1 MWNKQWFK
9 DQPIKKKILYIYIPL
24 VIIPLLVLGYI
35 SGFIF
40 SKSIIEETAKNMT
53 DNASLIVTRINT
65 MMDNTENCANITTL
79 GLIQL
84 IEDDPDYGLDSVSSL
99 EMRAKIESELNTVK
113 ITFPDIESAVYID
126 KDLNVFTNDNR
137 IEMNL
142 EKLKESNFIEEIDQ
156 GSPENKW
163 LPMQK
168 REFMIT
174 DPEDPVLTL
183 AKKVINPR
191 NGKRWGILLLNIQES
206 SISEIYAS
214 MGPEDITSN
223 FILDDQGMIISSQNP
238 ENVLKQLENE
248 KLKKLILD
256 KQNFSE
262 IERLGW
268 KRTLVTSITMEKEGW
283 RFVSVIPVR
292 GLTSDID
299 KTRIVV
305 IFLVLMCFLM
315 AIVAASL
322 LSRVIVKPLT
332 GLTGKMDEIKDG
344 NLEVVCE
351 VGSRDEIGKL
361 ASGFNL
367 MVMRIK
373 ELLNKSMQ
381 EQKKLREYELALIQ
395 AQIKPHFLYNSL
407 ELIYTLCGMAGAKE
421 AQTATKS
428 LADFYRIALSKGQ
441 EVISLE
447 EEIKNVRDYLNIQ
460 RYRYCDVFDYEIQIP
475 EEIKN
480 SKILKLT
487 LQPLIENSIY
497 HGLKTKGSY
506 GRIEVKGYLEGQSVH
521 VIVRDDGVGMSRE
534 RIAEILDDRHA
545 EKLKESFGL
554 RSVDERLRLF
564 FGEQY
569 GLKIESEPGRGTVIN
584 ITIPYREEGRSYAED
599 NGCG

>member
-1 MWNKQWFK
+1 M
-9 DQPIKKKILYIYIPL
+9 DQSRP
-24 VIIPLLVLGYI
+24 
-35 SGFIF
+35 
-40 SKSIIEETAKNMT
+40 
-53 DNASLIVTRINT
+53 
-65 MMDNTENCANITTL
+65 
-79 GLIQL
+79 Q
-84 IEDDPDYGLDSVSSL
+84 
-99 EMRAKIESELNTVK
+99 
-113 ITFPDIESAVYID
+113 
-126 KDLNVFTNDNR
+126 
-137 IEMNL
+137 
-142 EKLKESNFIEEIDQ
+142 
-156 GSPENKW
+156 NKW
-163 LPMQK
+163 LSMQR
-168 REFMIT
+168 REFMVT
-174 DPEDPVLTL
+174 DTEMPVITL
-183 AKKVINPR
+183 AKRVIDSR
-191 NGKRWGILLLNIQES
+191 NGKTFGVLLLNITENE
-206 SISEIYAS
+206 ISDIYTS
-214 MGPEDITSN
+214 MGPEGITSN
-223 FILDDQGMIISSQNP
+223 FILDNQGMIISSQNP
-238 ENVLKQLENE
+238 EDVLKQLENE
-248 KLKKLILD
+248 KLKKLILG
-256 KQNFSE
+256 KESFSE
-262 IERLGW
+262 IERIGW
-268 KRTLVTSITMEKEGW
+268 KRTLVTSITMGKEGW

-305 IFLVLMCFLM
+305 ILLVLMCFLM

-447 EEIKNVRDYLNIQ
+447 EEIKNVKDYLNIQ

-475 EEIKN
+475 DEIKK

-506 GRIEVKGYLEGQSVH
+506 GKIQVKGYLEEQNVH
-521 VIVRDDGVGMSRE
+521 VVVRDDGVGMSRE
-534 RIAEILDDRHA
+534 RIEKILDDRHP

-584 ITIPYREEGRSYAED
+584 ITIPYKEEGRSYAED

>member
-40 SKSIIEETAKNMT
+40 SRSIIEETAKNMT

-99 EMRAKIESELNTVK
+99 EMRVKIENELNTIK

-126 KDLNVFTNDNR
+126 KDLNVFTNSKQ
-137 IEMNL
+137 IEMNID
-142 EKLKESNFIEEIDQ
+142 KLKESGLIEKMDQ
-156 GSPENKW
+156 SSPQNKW
-163 LPMQK
+163 LSMQR
-168 REFMIT
+168 REFMVT
-174 DPEDPVLTL
+174 DAEMPVLTL
-183 AKKVINPR
+183 AKRVIDSR
-191 NGKRWGILLLNIQES
+191 NGKTFGLLLLNITENK
-206 SISEIYAS
+206 ISDTYTS
-214 MGPEDITSN
+214 MGPEGITSN
-223 FILDDQGMIISSQNP
+223 FILDEQGMIISSQNP
-238 ENVLKQLENE
+238 EDVLKQLENE
-248 KLKKLILD
+248 KLKNLILG
-256 KQNFSE
+256 KESFSE
-262 IERLGW
+262 IERIGW
-268 KRTLVTSITMEKEGW
+268 KRTLVTSITMGKEGW

-305 IFLVLMCFLM
+305 ILLVLMCFLM

-407 ELIYTLCGMAGAKE
+407 ELIYTLCGMVGAKE

-447 EEIKNVRDYLNIQ
+447 EEMKNVKDYLNIQ

-480 SKILKLT
+480 CKILKLT

-521 VIVRDDGVGMSRE
+521 VIVSDDGVGMSRE

-599 NGCG
+599 NGCR

>member
-9 DQPIKKKILYIYIPL
+9 DQPIRNKILYIYIPL

-40 SKSIIEETAKNMT
+40 SRSIIEETAKNMT

-99 EMRAKIESELNTVK
+99 DMRVKIENELNTIK

-126 KDLNVFTNDNR
+126 KDLNVFTNNKQ
-137 IEMNL
+137 IEMNID
-142 EKLKESNFIEEIDQ
+142 KLKESGLIEKMDQ
-156 GSPENKW
+156 SSPQNKW
-163 LPMQK
+163 LSMQR
-168 REFMIT
+168 REFMVT
-174 DPEDPVLTL
+174 DTEMPVLTL
-183 AKKVINPR
+183 AKRVIDSR
-191 NGKRWGILLLNIQES
+191 NGKTFGILLLNITENE
-206 SISEIYAS
+206 ISDIYTS
-214 MGPEDITSN
+214 MGPENITSN
-223 FILDDQGMIISSQNP
+223 FILDEQGMIISSQNP
-238 ENVLKQLENE
+238 EDVLKQLENE
-248 KLKKLILD
+248 KLKNLILG
-256 KQNFSE
+256 KESFSE
-262 IERLGW
+262 IERIGW
-268 KRTLVTSITMEKEGW
+268 KRTLVTSITMGKEGW

-305 IFLVLMCFLM
+305 ILLVLMCFLM

-407 ELIYTLCGMAGAKE
+407 ELIYTLCGMVGAKE

-447 EEIKNVRDYLNIQ
+447 EEMKNVKDYLNIQ

-475 EEIKN
+475 EEIKK

-506 GRIEVKGYLEGQSVH
+506 GKIQVKGYLEGQNVH
-521 VIVRDDGVGMSRE
+521 VVVRDDGVGMSRK
-534 RIAEILDDRHA
+534 RIDEILDDRHP

-584 ITIPYREEGRSYAED
+584 IIIPYRPEGREYAED
-599 NGCG
+599 NGCR